1 MSMSDI
7 KFKVVSGKISGKQVG
22 DTITLAELD
31 GINIEALVLGGH
43 IEPANLT
50 HKKSDK
56 TEE

>member
-1 MSMSDI
+1 MSDI

-22 DTITLAELD
+22 DIITLAELD

-43 IEPANLT
+43 IEPANPT